1 MKRFREQES
10 ISIQENLFENFTSLI
25 KYVTGNSINK
35 ITQSILILPSSRLI
49 TYYIFFQIHNYL
61 FYHFLVT
68 VINILKKVASRLQH
82 IALQIIK
89 LHQIVTQQPTLKTR
103 SAFQQQIMQI
113 NIIITTLYR
122 LDSKTLATLYLWY
135 IPLLSGWYQAEIK
148 FTEVNFA
155 LLKRPINQVT
165 PIDNE

>member
-10 ISIQENLFENFTSLI
+10 ISIQENLFENLTSLI
-25 KYVTGNSINK
+25 KYVTGNSTNK

-49 TYYIFFQIHNYL
+49 TTIFSKFTILKKYL
-61 FYHFLVT
+61 FCHFLVT

-113 NIIITTLYR
+113 NIILTTVYR
-122 LDSKTLATLYLWY
+122 LDSNTLATLYLQY
-135 IPLLSGWYQAEIK
+135 ITLLSGWY
-148 FTEVNFA
+148 
-155 LLKRPINQVT
+155 
-165 PIDNE
+165 

>member
-1 MKRFREQES
+1 MSQA
-10 ISIQENLFENFTSLI
+10 ILQ
-25 KYVTGNSINK
+25 INHSKHPDFYILK
-35 ITQSILILPSSRLI
+35 IN
-49 TYYIFFQIHNYL
+49 YYNFFQIHN
-61 FYHFLVT
+61 H
-68 VINILKKVASRLQH
+68 KKSFVLSLPCDCHKYSKKIASRLQH

-113 NIIITTLYR
+113 NIILTTVYR

-148 FTEVNFA
+148 CAEVNIA
-155 LLKRPINQVT
+155 PLKWPINQVT
-165 PIDNE
+165 PIHNEQNDISKRQ

>member
-1 MKRFREQES
+1 MKSFREQES
-10 ISIQENLFENFTSLI
+10 ISIQENLFENLTSLI

-35 ITQSILILPSSRLI
+35 ITQSILILPSSRSI
-49 TYYIFFQIHNYL
+49 TYCIFFQIHNYKKL
-61 FYHFLVT
+61 FVLSLPCDCHKYS
-68 VINILKKVASRLQH
+68 KKVASRLQH

-122 LDSKTLATLYLWY
+122 LNSKTLATLYLWY
-135 IPLLSGWYQAEIK
+135 ISLLSGWYRQK
-148 FTEVNFA
+148 SS
-155 LLKRPINQVT
+155 LQK
-165 PIDNE
+165 

>member
-1 MKRFREQES
+1 MQMARNTKEKYYHEKVQRVGEYF
-10 ISIQENLFENFTSLI
+10 NLGKLFENLTSLI
-25 KYVTGNSINK
+25 KSVTGNSINK

-49 TYYIFFQIHNYL
+49 TYYIFFKFIIIKKYL

-113 NIIITTLYR
+113 NIIITTLYI

-135 IPLLSGWYQAEIK
+135 ISLLSGWYRQK
-148 FTEVNFA
+148 SS
-155 LLKRPINQVT
+155 LQK
-165 PIDNE
+165 